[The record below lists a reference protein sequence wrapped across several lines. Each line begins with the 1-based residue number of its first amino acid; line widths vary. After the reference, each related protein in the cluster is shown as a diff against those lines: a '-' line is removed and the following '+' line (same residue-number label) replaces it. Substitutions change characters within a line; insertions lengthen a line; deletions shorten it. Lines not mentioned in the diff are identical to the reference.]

1 MAAEPVDRGLLPGAA
16 MPTGMVRA
24 IPRAVT
30 EGVVTVAEAVT
41 DFSFVSLG
49 EVAVPFELSNCFL
62 PVPSTVPSF

>member
-1 MAAEPVDRGLLPGAA
+1 